1 VSTEHLQR
9 QHLELMQLAQ
19 EIGSL
24 LVPEV
29 VETQARTVRILVA
42 RFAGKLRI
50 HDRMETQG
58 LYPALLSDER
68 AEVRAA
74 ATRLR
79 DELGGL
85 YAVFDTYERKYPDA
99 TSLVRSPQ
107 AFIADTLE
115 VFQILGRRMNREN
128 RELYAVLR

>member
-1 VSTEHLQR
+1 
-9 QHLELMQLAQ
+9 
-19 EIGSL
+19 
-24 LVPEV
+24 
-29 VETQARTVRILVA
+29 
-42 RFAGKLRI
+42 
-50 HDRMETQG
+50 METQG